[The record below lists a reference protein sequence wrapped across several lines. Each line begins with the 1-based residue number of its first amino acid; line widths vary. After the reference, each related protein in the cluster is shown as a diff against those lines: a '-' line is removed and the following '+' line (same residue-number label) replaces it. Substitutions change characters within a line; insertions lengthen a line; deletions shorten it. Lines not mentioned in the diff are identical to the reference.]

1 MKIGQLLLITMK
13 NQFLNFPG
21 ALIVYSIIIPPIIES
36 TYPDKGV

>member
-21 ALIVYSIIIPPIIES
+21 ALIVYLNIISPIIES
-36 TYPDKGV
+36 TYPDNGV